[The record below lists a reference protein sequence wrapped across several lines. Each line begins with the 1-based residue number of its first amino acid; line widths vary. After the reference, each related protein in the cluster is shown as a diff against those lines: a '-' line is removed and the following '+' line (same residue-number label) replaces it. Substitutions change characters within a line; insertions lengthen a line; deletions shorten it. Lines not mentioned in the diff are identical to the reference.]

1 METVILE
8 LGLLLIIIGI
18 QVVKNDY
25 KESRIASNILMTMQV
40 ICAVIA
46 AIIIIVDFN
55 SLLKVR

>member
-1 METVILE
+1 MVVVIYKWW
-8 LGLLLIIIGI
+8 LLFIIIGI
-18 QVVKNDY
+18 QVFKDDY

>member
-8 LGLLLIIIGI
+8 WWLLYIIIGI
-18 QVVKNDY
+18 RVVKDDY

>member
-8 LGLLLIIIGI
+8 LGLLLMIIGI
-18 QVVKNDY
+18 QDVKDDY
-25 KESRIASNILMTMQV
+25 KESRIASNIFMTMQV

-46 AIIIIVDFN
+46 AIMIIVDFN

>member
-8 LGLLLIIIGI
+8 CGLLLMIIGI
-18 QVVKNDY
+18 QVVKDDY

>member
-1 METVILE
+1 M
-8 LGLLLIIIGI
+8 IIGI
-18 QVVKNDY
+18 QVVKDDY